1 MTVVDAHAH
10 VIVPG
15 LGAEVHWDDRG
26 QVVELGGK
34 AIRAA
39 VREFVDLDRILEEQD
54 RAGVDRIVLCPWVNL
69 VGRETARQNEG
80 LAAMVG
86 PRVAALGTVGLE
98 RPEELVELM
107 GDGRLSGVEVAASVD
122 GAYLGHDRF
131 ADFWAAAADTGALV
145 FVHPTTRG
153 FGIEALN
160 DYYLWN
166 TAGNPLE
173 TTITAAHLVMA
184 GVLERHPDLRI
195 LLAHAGG
202 AILALR
208 GRLRHSHAFQPE
220 ARARLSE
227 SPVDSIRRFYLDTVT
242 HDETLLRAV
251 VEFAGA
257 QSVLLGSDYPFDM
270 GLERPAEPVRALGLD
285 PADEALILGG
295 NALRLLQ
302 RPAEGAR
309 AAGRACGRSAAGPAR
324 SRSTQPSST
333 SSGSV
338 KCRMQALPQ
347 PVVGPVRRPTRSRTP
362 SRARPAR
369 GPRVRRDRPRRGR
382 SGSRGP

>member
-1 MTVVDAHAH
+1 VTVVDAHAH

-15 LGAEVHWDDRG
+15 LGADVRWDDRG

-54 RAGVDRIVLCPWVNL
+54 RAGVDLVVLCPWVNL
-69 VGRETARQNEG
+69 LGCESARQNEG

-86 PRVAALGTVGLE
+86 PRVAALGTVDLE
-98 RPEELVELM
+98 RPDELVELM
-107 GDGRLSGVEVAASVD
+107 RDGRLSGVEVAASVD
-122 GAYLGHDRF
+122 GDYLGQDRF
-131 ADFWAAAADTGALV
+131 AAFWAAAEETGALV

-184 GVLERHPDLRI
+184 GVLERHPELRI

-208 GRLRHSHAFQPE
+208 GRLRHSHTFQPD
-220 ARARLSE
+220 ARSRLAE
-227 SPVDSIRRFYLDTVT
+227 SPLDSIRRFHLDTVT
-242 HDETLLRAV
+242 HDSTLLRAAI
-251 VEFAGA
+251 EFVGA
-257 QSVLLGSDYPFDM
+257 NRVLLGSDYPFDM
-270 GLERPAEPVRALGLD
+270 GLERPAELIRELGLD
-285 PADEALILGG
+285 PADEAAILGG
-295 NALRLLQ
+295 NALRLLGQ
-302 RPAEGAR
+302 EPA
-309 AAGRACGRSAAGPAR
+309 
-324 SRSTQPSST
+324 
-333 SSGSV
+333 
-338 KCRMQALPQ
+338 
-347 PVVGPVRRPTRSRTP
+347 
-362 SRARPAR
+362 
-369 GPRVRRDRPRRGR
+369 
-382 SGSRGP
+382 

>member
-15 LGAEVHWDDRG
+15 LGAEVRWDERG

-39 VREFVDLDRILEEQD
+39 VREFVDLGRILEEQD
-54 RAGVDRIVLCPWVNL
+54 RSGVDRIVLCPWVNL
-69 VGRETARQNEG
+69 VGRETARQNEA
-80 LAAMVG
+80 LAGMVG
-86 PRVAALGTVGLE
+86 PRVAALGTVDLG

-107 GDGRLSGVEVAASVD
+107 RDDRLSGVEVTASVD
-122 GAYLGHDRF
+122 GDYLGHDRF
-131 ADFWAAAADTGALV
+131 AGFWAAAEETRALV

-173 TTITAAHLVMA
+173 TTITAAHMVMA
-184 GVLERHPDLRI
+184 GVLERHPDLRV

-208 GRLRHSHAFQPE
+208 GRLRHSHTFQPD
-220 ARARLSE
+220 ARARLAE

-251 VEFAGA
+251 IEFAGA
-257 QSVLLGSDYPFDM
+257 ERVLLGSDYPFDM
-270 GLERPAEPVRALGLD
+270 GLERPAEPVRALGLAAD
-285 PADEALILGG
+285 DEALILGG
-295 NALRLLQ
+295 NALKLLQ
-302 RPAEGAR
+302 ER
-309 AAGRACGRSAAGPAR
+309 A
-324 SRSTQPSST
+324 
-333 SSGSV
+333 
-338 KCRMQALPQ
+338 
-347 PVVGPVRRPTRSRTP
+347 
-362 SRARPAR
+362 
-369 GPRVRRDRPRRGR
+369 
-382 SGSRGP
+382 